1 MSQNNINHIAFVIDA
16 SSSMSHLSD
25 DVVKVFDAQIQH
37 LARRSK
43 EVGQET
49 RVSVYFFADR
59 DSINCIIF
67 DKDVL
72 RLPSLAGLY
81 TPYGNTALR
90 DGVAKAIDDLET
102 TSQIYGD
109 HAFLVFAQTDGE
121 ENNSRI
127 SQSSFAQKLA
137 RLPDNWTVAVLVPNA
152 SGVHEA
158 KQAGFPAD
166 NIAVWNTSAKGMS
179 EVAKQMTES
188 TEVFFQNRAK
198 GIRGTRSLFKLDVS
212 DLSSKKVNDNLDSL
226 KAHEYHLVSLK
237 KDGTIRDV
245 CEKITKADYVKGS
258 AFYQLMKPE
267 TIQGYKKIIIRNK
280 VSGYLYT
287 GDKARKLLGLPDHE
301 LRLRPEDLGKFDI
314 FVQSTS
320 VNRRLIA
327 GTDFII
333 LKNP

>member
-1 MSQNNINHIAFVIDA
+1 MSQNNINHIAFVVDA

-25 DVVKVFDAQIQH
+25 AVVKAFDAQIAH

-49 RVSVYFFADR
+49 RVSVYFF
-59 DSINCIIF
+59 SYSHQITCVIF

-81 TPYGNTALR
+81 HAGGNTALR
-90 DGVAKAIDDLET
+90 DATFKAIEDLET

-109 HAFLVFAQTDGE
+109 HAFLLFGMTDGQ
-121 ENNSRI
+121 ENDSRKTA
-127 SQSSFAQKLA
+127 AQLKSKLGS
-137 RLPDNWTVAVLVPNA
+137 LPDNWTVAVLVPDA

-166 NIAVWNTSAKGMS
+166 NIAVWNTSKGME
-179 EVAKQMTES
+179 EVSKQFTES

-198 GIRGTRSLFKLDVS
+198 GIRGTRSLFKLNVA
-212 DLSSKKVNDNLDSL
+212 DLSSKKVNDSLDSL

-280 VSGYLYT
+280 VSGFLYT

-327 GTDFII
+327 GTDFIV